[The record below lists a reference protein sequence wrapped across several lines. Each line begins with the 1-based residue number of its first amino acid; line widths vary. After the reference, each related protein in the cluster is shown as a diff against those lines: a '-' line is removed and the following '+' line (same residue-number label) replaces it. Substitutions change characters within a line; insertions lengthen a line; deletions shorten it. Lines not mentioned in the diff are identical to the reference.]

1 MYCHLYILIIQ
12 TYKYIFYTHCSPSS
26 QLLEESQQFQVWKAT
41 ARLWKR
47 SREFCS
53 LLPFKD
59 PKIQALTYLMRKK
72 FLLKQV
78 FEKTSFFQ
86 KNVVQQSVSGGMFS
100 TVCWASFFQRETF
113 STFFASPG
121 GVVIYFAQ
129 GRNVSMQML
138 ANEAQLFL
146 KNKTKDSQHTK
157 NCFEN

>member
-86 KNVVQQSVSGGMFS
+86 KCGPTICFRRNVFYSLLGK
-100 TVCWASFFQRETF
+100 FFQRETF

-121 GVVIYFAQ
+121 GVIYFAQ

-146 KNKTKDSQHTK
+146 KNKTKGSQHTK

>member
-26 QLLEESQQFQVWKAT
+26 QLLEESQQLQVWKAT
-41 ARLWKR
+41 ARLWKQ

-59 PKIQALTYLMRKK
+59 PKIQTLTYLMRKK
-72 FLLKQV
+72 FWWNRFLKRHP
-78 FEKTSFFQ
+78 SF
-86 KNVVQQSVSGGMFS
+86 KNVVQQSVSEGMFS
-100 TVCWASFFQRETF
+100 TVCWASVFQRETF

-121 GVVIYFAQ
+121 GVVFYFAQ
-129 GRNVSMQML
+129 GRNISMQML

-146 KNKTKDSQHTK
+146 KNKTKGSQHTK

>member
-41 ARLWKR
+41 AQLWKQ

-53 LLPFKD
+53 LLAFKD

-72 FLLKQV
+72 FWNRFLKRHPSFKKCGPTICFRRNVFYSLLGK
-78 FEKTSFFQ
+78 
-86 KNVVQQSVSGGMFS
+86 
-100 TVCWASFFQRETF
+100 FFQRETF

-146 KNKTKDSQHTK
+146 KNKTKGSQHTK

>member
-1 MYCHLYILIIQ
+1 MNILTKNVKSGLYVHLLCNFRQTVSVLNVLSFIYILIIQ

-86 KNVVQQSVSGGMFS
+86 KMWSNNLFQEECFLQFVGQVFS
-100 TVCWASFFQRETF
+100 KRDIFHFLCFTWRC
-113 STFFASPG
+113 
-121 GVVIYFAQ
+121 Y
-129 GRNVSMQML
+129 
-138 ANEAQLFL
+138 LFC
-146 KNKTKDSQHTK
+146 TG
-157 NCFEN
+157 